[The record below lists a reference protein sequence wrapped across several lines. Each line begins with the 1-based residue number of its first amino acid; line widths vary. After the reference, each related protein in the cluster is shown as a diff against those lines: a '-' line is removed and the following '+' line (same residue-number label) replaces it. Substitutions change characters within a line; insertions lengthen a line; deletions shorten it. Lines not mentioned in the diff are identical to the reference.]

1 MFEKFS
7 VWIFAIVLATTLVPR
22 DSAEAAVRKTNVL
35 SNVRTDIIPN
45 LNNTGTDVCFVYNAN
60 YASVSTLVSVFPTGT
75 LILSADTWTFPVLLG
90 PRSGARVFSWTPLIP
105 ASEYCKVMV
114 VR

>member
-1 MFEKFS
+1 MFDKS
-7 VWIFAIVLATTLVPR
+7 GVRIFAIVLATMLVPA
-22 DSAEAAVRKTNVL
+22 SFAEAAVRKTNML
-35 SNVRTDIIPN
+35 SNVRTHIIPN

-60 YASVSTLVSVFPTGT
+60 YASVSTLISVFPNGT
-75 LILSADTWTFPVLLG
+75 LVLGADTLTFPVVLG
-90 PRSGARVFSWTPLIP
+90 PRSGARVFGWTPLIP